1 MNALDDR
8 WMGTPQHS
16 DASDLSRWLVHLT
29 TSEEALFSILSQG
42 VIRASRPYTHSK
54 YPSGFGKG
62 QDVVA
67 LTEVPLTDLHRM
79 TGRRGWGVVFD
90 KERLRAKFAA
100 QPVWYV
106 ADPSPQAEA
115 MTLAMAQAAADPT
128 APIWDLAP
136 FIEEVRSIQSG
147 RPNDWRWEREW
158 RIIGDLHF
166 SMSDV
171 HMVVTNEGGR
181 PEFLPEV
188 SVGVPWYSHEDFTTQ
203 WVDGISDSWNSA
215 MDAMLE
221 RFGENFISPEDA
233 ALPWDGEDGA
243 YVELVDF
250 LEPWEAMDEVF
261 GDLNPDLHEQIEAML
276 SARSPYW
283 CRSYDIDHIAD

>member
-8 WMGTPQHS
+8 WTGTPQHP

-29 TSEEALFSILSQG
+29 KTEEALISILSQG
-42 VIRASRPYTHSK
+42 VIHAARPYTHTE
-54 YPSGFGKG
+54 YPSGFGEG

-67 LTEVPLTDLHRM
+67 LTEVPLKELHRM
-79 TGRRGWGVVFD
+79 TGTRGWGVVFD

-100 QPVWYV
+100 QPVWYI
-106 ADPSPQAEA
+106 AARSPQAEA
-115 MTLAMAQAAADPT
+115 IRLAMTQAFSDPT
-128 APIWDLAP
+128 APIWNLAP
-136 FIEEVRSIQSG
+136 FIEEVRSIHSG
-147 RPNDWRWEREW
+147 RRNDWRWEREW
-158 RIIGDLHF
+158 RIVGDLDF

-181 PEFLPEV
+181 PEFLPDV

-203 WVDGISDSWNSA
+203 WVDGISDNWNSA

-221 RFGENFISPEDA
+221 RFEENFISPEDA
-233 ALPWDGEDGA
+233 ALPWDAEDGE

-261 GDLNPDLHEQIEAML
+261 GDLNSDLHEQIEAML
-276 SARSPYW
+276 FARSPQW